1 MGGREEAVRRHNREV
16 LGHLRRFLLVGEP
29 VTLLGS
35 PYRLVTEEVRSE
47 ERAGEET
54 VVVRFRLA
62 GDERQFG
69 FRIELSEVSAPCWE
83 DPILTYETIL
93 ALLDE
98 AVLVGPRS
106 ALDAEGIVWVGW
118 S

>member
-1 MGGREEAVRRHNREV
+1 M
-16 LGHLRRFLLVGEP
+16 LGHLRRHLIVGEP

-35 PYRLVTEEVRSE
+35 TYRLRTEEVRGE
-47 ERAGEET
+47 EHEGEET

-62 GDERQFG
+62 GDDRRFG
-69 FRIELSEVSAPCWE
+69 FRVELSVVGDPSWE
-83 DPILTYETIL
+83 DPIITAETIL

-106 ALDAEGIVWVGW
+106 APDADGVVWVY